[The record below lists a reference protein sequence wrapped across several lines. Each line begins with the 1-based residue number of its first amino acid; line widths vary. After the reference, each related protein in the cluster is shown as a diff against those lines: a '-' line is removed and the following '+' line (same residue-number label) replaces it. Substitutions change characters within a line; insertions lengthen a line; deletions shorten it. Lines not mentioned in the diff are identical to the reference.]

1 MNAWFH
7 ELNIWRE
14 RVTVIITLSMSTIH
28 FHIYLRVHSIIF
40 LFDPLG
46 MHYSHENLTAH
57 SPHMLNHEKKERE
70 DNWKVHGFP
79 FLMRSHDCHCVYI
92 IYMYIQHTKFLLHT
106 DIKRSQ
112 REIHTLH
119 PEHCSFSGS

>member
-7 ELNIWRE
+7 ELNIWRG
-14 RVTVIITLSMSTIH
+14 RATVIITLSTSTIH

-57 SPHMLNHEKKERE
+57 SPHMLNHEKKRKKIIGKCT
-70 DNWKVHGFP
+70 DFHFY
-79 FLMRSHDCHCVYI
+79 LMRSPIAVHINYKYPSADHKERWHDI
-92 IYMYIQHTKFLLHT
+92 LHSALNAKCKNARNQ
-106 DIKRSQ
+106 KRD
-112 REIHTLH
+112 
-119 PEHCSFSGS
+119 

>member
-1 MNAWFH
+1 
-7 ELNIWRE
+7 
-14 RVTVIITLSMSTIH
+14 MSTIH

-57 SPHMLNHEKKERE
+57 SPSMLNHEKKKRE

-79 FLMRSHDCHCVYI
+79 FLLDAFTCKSLNFFFFHFFMLFVA
-92 IYMYIQHTKFLLHT
+92 T
-106 DIKRSQ
+106 
-112 REIHTLH
+112 
-119 PEHCSFSGS
+119 